1 MFAPLERAAVADRT
15 GITLLAVVTAAR
27 GAMYLPYTPD
37 LHYTHPVETVA
48 SSSTLAVVWLTSAT
62 SLLVL
67 GLISPR
73 STPTTIAWTSSIVLH
88 VFFGMSMAVALWNG
102 VADSYLS
109 CVTCFCVAGLAGW
122 GSARERPNISTNDET
137 GRSERCSKVLS

>member
-1 MFAPLERAAVADRT
+1 MFARLERAAVADRM
-15 GITLLAVVTAAR
+15 GIALLAAVTAAR
-27 GAMYLPYTPD
+27 GAAYLPYTPD
-37 LHYTHPVETVA
+37 LHYTHPVEAVA
-48 SSSTLAVVWLTSAT
+48 PVTTWAAVWLTSAT

-67 GLISPR
+67 WLLIPR
-73 STPTTIAWTSSIVLH
+73 SIPTTIAWTSSLVLH

-122 GSARERPNISTNDET
+122 GSARERPNISTKEET
-137 GRSERCSKVLS
+137 GRTERCSKALS